1 MALVIP
7 TLIIWLGA
15 EAWLIVRQFG
25 QGGPA
30 KTTEWATLGVILLS
44 LWVGTALAAVTDST
58 VPQATIPVRP
68 VVTFEVGLLVAWAGI
83 VFRLVSIHILGRYFR
98 YVVHVQQAHQVVQ
111 SGPYRVIRHPAYAG
125 LLVAMIG
132 FGLTHHNLA
141 SFAVLV
147 GCSLVGVLYRIRVEE
162 RVLHAELGSAYA
174 DYTNRTARLI
184 PGVW

>member
-1 MALVIP
+1 MPSAGRRAP
-7 TLIIWLGA
+7 AGA
-15 EAWLIVRQFG
+15 AG
-25 QGGPA
+25 
-30 KTTEWATLGVILLS
+30 
-44 LWVGTALAAVTDST
+44 ST
-58 VPQATIPVRP
+58 VPQARIPVRP

-141 SFAVLV
+141 AFSVLV
-147 GCSLVGVLYRIRVEE
+147 ECALAGGLYRIR
-162 RVLHAELGSAYA
+162 AQ
-174 DYTNRTARLI
+174 
-184 PGVW
+184 

>member
-1 MALVIP
+1 MALVTP

-15 EAWLIVRQFG
+15 EAWLIAWQFRQSG
-25 QGGPA
+25 HA

-44 LWVGTALAAVTDST
+44 LWVGTALAAVTDSA
-58 VPQATIPVRP
+58 VPQADIPVP
-68 VVTFEVGLLVAWAGI
+68 LAVTFDVGLLVAWAGI

-98 YVVHVQQAHQVVQ
+98 YVVHVQEGHQVVR

-132 FGLTHHNLA
+132 FGLTHHNFA
-141 SFAVLV
+141 SFVVLV

-162 RVLHAELGSAYA
+162 RVLRAELGSVYA
-174 DYTNRTARLI
+174 DYASRTARLI